1 MSSRGKQ
8 SHKKSVDIQKIEW
21 DKRQQKREELCNQWN
36 KKKSNRNMSGEGHP
50 DRACEQSESDR
61 DRPELATTTAV
72 VTPDR
77 SSDAQLNIH
86 QPVDEPESMDY
97 EESGPTLRTSP
108 TPGNQSM
115 DKIISPT
122 KVADR

>member
-1 MSSRGKQ
+1 VEQ
-8 SHKKSVDIQKIEW
+8 KKVRIE
-21 DKRQQKREELCNQWN
+21 RCFR
-36 KKKSNRNMSGEGHP
+36 EGHP
-50 DRACEQSESDR
+50 DRVCEQSESDR
-61 DRPELATTTAV
+61 DRPELAIAAAA

-108 TPGNQSM
+108 TQKPVHG
-115 DKIISPT
+115 
-122 KVADR
+122 